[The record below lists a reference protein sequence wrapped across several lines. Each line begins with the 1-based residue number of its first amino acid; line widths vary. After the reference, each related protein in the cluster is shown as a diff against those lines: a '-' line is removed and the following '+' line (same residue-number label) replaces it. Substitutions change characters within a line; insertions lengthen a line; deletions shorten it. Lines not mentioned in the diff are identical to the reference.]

1 MATNRRR
8 GFTLIEVLIVVVIM
22 AVLAAT
28 IIPQFS
34 SSTKDAKESSLK
46 FNMHT
51 MKSQIELYKLHH
63 LSSLPTEIGDATTG
77 YLPQLTQATDVSG
90 NRGTAGTS
98 YPYGPYIEGDL
109 PANPFDGKNTVTSV
123 DLGGKKPTAVSGDA
137 GGWQYDPKTGAI
149 WPNNSEYY
157 ETTETATTGGTT
169 GG

>member
-1 MATNRRR
+1 MGMNRRR

-34 SSTKDAKESSLK
+34 SSTNDAKDSALK

-51 MKSQIELYKLHH
+51 MRSQIELYKLHH
-63 LSSLPTEIGDATTG
+63 LGEYPDEIGDASNG
-77 YLPQLTQATDVSG
+77 YLPQMTQATDVDG
-90 NRGTAGTS
+90 GTGTAGTS

-109 PANPFDGKNTVTSV
+109 PANPFDGKNAVTSV
-123 DLGGKKPTAVSGDA
+123 DLSGAKPTAVSGTA

-149 WPNNSEYY
+149 WPNNAEYFA
-157 ETTETATTGGTT
+157 TE
-169 GG
+169 